1 MIGKQSIEPMKSFK
15 QGNRVIAF
23 KNFCKGDYCLGLVT
37 YRLAG
42 NISEDEVI
50 GSSPCRPVSNT
61 SLDHRHIPA
70 SPQPFLFGAAPYI
83 RHFIIGRYVRSSS
96 WVSEGTCK
104 CRDHQDDP
112 GNLDSAF
119 HYYQKSNFVCWGWKY
134 YGQETGGVI
143 ICPFWPVP
151 CFLFDI
157 FPSSIQTYWK
167 GGKRVLDPR
176 WEFLC
181 IRALFLNLGKH
192 H

>member
-119 HYYQKSNFVCWGWKY
+119 HYYQKSNFVC
-134 YGQETGGVI
+134 
-143 ICPFWPVP
+143 
-151 CFLFDI
+151 
-157 FPSSIQTYWK
+157 
-167 GGKRVLDPR
+167 
-176 WEFLC
+176 
-181 IRALFLNLGKH
+181 
-192 H
+192 